1 MAISTERSEDN
12 SAFARPLPRPVF
24 FTWATWLA
32 VCVFA
37 YWTYF
42 QAAGQRTSIPLSVA
56 FWCLTLIVIPII
68 VRNSRDQTTGVVAA
82 TLTLLGYVLLMQD
95 ALR

>member
-1 MAISTERSEDN
+1 MAVSTERSEDN
-12 SAFARPLPRPVF
+12 NAFARPLPRPVF
-24 FTWATWLA
+24 FTWATWVA
-32 VCVFA
+32 VCALA

-42 QAAGQRTSIPLSVA
+42 QTAGPRVSVA
-56 FWCLTLIVIPII
+56 LSLGFWSLALVVVPII
-68 VRNSRDQTTGVVAA
+68 VLRSKEQMGSVVAA

>member
-1 MAISTERSEDN
+1 M
-12 SAFARPLPRPVF
+12 
-24 FTWATWLA
+24 A
-32 VCVFA
+32 VCVLA

-42 QAAGQRTSIPLSVA
+42 QTAGERTSIPLSIA
-56 FWCLTLIVIPII
+56 FWCLALIVIPII
-68 VRNSRDQTTGVVAA
+68 VRRSREQTSGVVAA

>member
-1 MAISTERSEDN
+1 MAVSTERSEN
-12 SAFARPLPRPVF
+12 NGAFARPLPRPVF
-24 FTWATWLA
+24 FTWATWVT
-32 VCVFA
+32 VCALA

-42 QAAGQRTSIPLSVA
+42 QTAGPRVSILLSVG
-56 FWCLTLIVIPII
+56 FWILALVVIPVI
-68 VRNSRDQTTGVVAA
+68 VLRGKERIGGVVAA

>member
-1 MAISTERSEDN
+1 MAVSTERSEDN
-12 SAFARPLPRPVF
+12 SDFARTLPRPVF
-24 FTWATWLA
+24 FTWATWVL
-32 VCVFA
+32 VCALA

-42 QAAGQRTSIPLSVA
+42 QTAGPRVSVVLSLG
-56 FWCLTLIVIPII
+56 FWTLALVVIPIV
-68 VRNSRDQTTGVVAA
+68 VRRGKEPIASVVAA